1 MDRCV
6 SWEVNL
12 FVEIIAAS
20 VTTIDIIIIF
30 SLLRLRKGRLPL
42 AIWTTFLNMA
52 FPFLGFVM
60 GDWSAELFSV
70 WSHLLSGILLALI
83 GIHMLISDDDS
94 NAAMTRQLHPAIIA
108 LAVSLDTFSVSVSFG
123 MLQLNKLL
131 FIFASGFL
139 SFMLACT
146 ALYFGRH
153 LSIKN
158 GKLLRKISGLVLL
171 TMGIMSCF

>member
-1 MDRCV
+1 M
-6 SWEVNL
+6 
-12 FVEIIAAS
+12 VEIIAAG
-20 VTTIDIIIIF
+20 VTTIDVIIIF

-52 FPFLGFVM
+52 LPFLGFVM
-60 GDWSAELFSV
+60 GDWTAALFSV

-83 GIHMLISDDDS
+83 GIHMLLSDDDS
-94 NAAMTRQLHPAIIA
+94 ETSLTRQLHPAFIA

-123 MLQLNKLL
+123 MLQLNKML
-131 FIFASGFL
+131 FIIAAGFL

-146 ALYFGRH
+146 ALYFGRY

-158 GKLLRKISGLVLL
+158 GKVLRRICGLILLI
-171 TMGIMSCF
+171 MGIMSCF